1 MRFTV
6 AYSLMFLYIL
16 ATIVFWGYSLNKQN
30 KTIYTLEKDK
40 LALMHQ
46 TGSLMEYEKELDKI
60 HKDKMRRTQQYTGEG
75 STFALIILFTACI
88 VYYAYYRQRRLAKL
102 QENFMLS
109 VTHELKTPIAGIKL
123 NMQTL
128 EKRVLADDIRNIRYT
143 NARSIYIYFF

>member
-75 STFALIILFTACI
+75 STFALIILFTEIGRAH
-88 VYYAYYRQRRLAKL
+88 V
-102 QENFMLS
+102 
-109 VTHELKTPIAGIKL
+109 
-123 NMQTL
+123 
-128 EKRVLADDIRNIRYT
+128 
-143 NARSIYIYFF
+143 